1 MHISQIEL
9 FCEIA
14 RVKSFS
20 KAAKLLHLSQ
30 PAVSAKIH
38 AIEDYYG
45 TQLFQRSSSGVSLT
59 EAGEVV
65 YNYAR
70 EILKLHDN
78 LEKEIDSLLHA
89 DDQRLLVGA
98 SSTIGNYAL
107 PCSLWTYKEKYPT
120 VNVKM
125 VIKNAGTILA
135 MLSEDK
141 IHLALL
147 EEEVFS
153 GYKEK
158 FQTKPVSHDEFIVIA
173 PVRKPW
179 IDKQV
184 ITVEELVKAPLI
196 IREKGS
202 AVLQIFEKILK
213 SWGLTLDQLNV
224 KAELNSIDAI
234 KSTIEA
240 GLGIS
245 ICTRMAVRKEIRTGM
260 IHPLKLAGKSV
271 NINYHIIYKNEK
283 NLNSAAKRFI
293 RLMAKP
299 GETGFC

>member
-1 MHISQIEL
+1 MHLSQLEL

-38 AIEDYYG
+38 AIEDFYG
-45 TQLFQRSSSGVSLT
+45 TQLFERSSSGVILT
-59 EAGEVV
+59 EAGTVV
-65 YNYAR
+65 YNYAK
-70 EILKLHDN
+70 EILKLHDH
-78 LEKEIDSLLHA
+78 LEKEIDSLLHS
-89 DDQRLLVGA
+89 DHQTLLVGA

-107 PCSLWTYKEKYPT
+107 PCSIWTYKEKYPT

-125 VIKNAGTILA
+125 EVKNAETILA
-135 MLSEDK
+135 MLADDK

-147 EEEVFS
+147 EEEVFT
-153 GYKEK
+153 GCKEK
-158 FQTKPVSHDEFIVIA
+158 LQNKPVSHDELVVIA
-173 PVRKPW
+173 PARKPW
-179 IDKQV
+179 SDKQV
-184 ITVEELVKAPLI
+184 ITVEELKKAPLI

-213 SWGLTLDQLNV
+213 TWGLTLDQLNV
-224 KAELNSIDAI
+224 KAELGSNDAI
-234 KSTIEA
+234 KSTVEA
-240 GLGIS
+240 GLGLS

-260 IHPLKLAGKSV
+260 IHPLRLEGKSV
-271 NINYHIIYKNEK
+271 NINYHIVYKDEK